1 MTPIKNSREVTFQA
15 GKGLTNYRAIFRG
28 EVGVHCS
35 RLSVD
40 FFFVLPALILGSNH
54 RRGC

>member
-1 MTPIKNSREVTFQA
+1 MTPIKNSREVAFQA